1 MQYDFVND
9 SGRRRLSVLSRYPT
23 LRKFNLESVLQGYN
37 AVSHPT
43 KTGSSTT
50 KM

>member
-23 LRKFNLESVLQGYN
+23 PRKFNLEPVLQGYT
-37 AVSHPT
+37 AETHPI

>member
-23 LRKFNLESVLQGYN
+23 PRKFNLEPVLQGYT
-37 AVSHPT
+37 AVTHPT